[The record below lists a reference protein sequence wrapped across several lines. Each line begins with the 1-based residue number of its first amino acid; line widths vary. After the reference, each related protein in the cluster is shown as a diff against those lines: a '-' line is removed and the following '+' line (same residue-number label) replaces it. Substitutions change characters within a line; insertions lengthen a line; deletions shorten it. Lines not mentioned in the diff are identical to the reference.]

1 MDTLWLKDAGCLCRL
16 GCREGGS
23 KLISPVELEFRLQA
37 FSLRGNELADFRS
50 QALGVTKKGAN
61 IDPFFCDYDACVC
74 GVTKKG
80 ANILRSEVSPLRV
93 P

>member
-50 QALGVTKKGAN
+50 LSELTER
-61 IDPFFCDYDACVC
+61 DR
-74 GVTKKG
+74 
-80 ANILRSEVSPLRV
+80 LSEVSPTFRFSRQDHLVEIRHG
-93 P
+93 